1 MNQENLW
8 KNMKL
13 STSQPSKTFTH
24 VSSKLSM
31 INQNLVNRQKVS
43 AEDVKKIVKL
53 QTIRKYFYD
62 FIELSNDKEE
72 IRRLDKIITQIEF
85 QLQKLWGFPQNRN
98 FHRWFDV
105 PKCSC
110 PKWDNADSLG
120 SDFRIINHSCILHG
134 E

>member
-1 MNQENLW
+1 
-8 KNMKL
+8 MKL
-13 STSQPSKTFTH
+13 STSQPSKSFTH

-72 IRRLDKIITQIEF
+72 IRRLDRIITQIEF

-110 PKWDNADSLG
+110 PKGDNADSLG
-120 SDFRIINHSCILHG
+120 SDFRIINPNCILHG
-134 E
+134 KDDNSMY

>member
-1 MNQENLW
+1 
-8 KNMKL
+8 MKL
-13 STSQPSKTFTH
+13 STSQLNKSFTH

-43 AEDVKKIVKL
+43 ADDVQKIVKL

-85 QLQKLWGFPQNRN
+85 KLQRLWGFPQDRN
-98 FHRWFDV
+98 HHRWFDV

-110 PKWDNADSLG
+110 PKWDNADSLV
-120 SDFRIINHSCILHG
+120 SDFRIINPNCILHG
-134 E
+134 ND

>member
-1 MNQENLW
+1 
-8 KNMKL
+8 MKL
-13 STSQPSKTFTH
+13 STSQPSKSFTH

-31 INQNLVNRQKVS
+31 INQGLVNRQKVS

-85 QLQKLWGFPQNRN
+85 QLQKLWGFSQNKN

-105 PKCSC
+105 PKCTC

-120 SDFRIINHSCILHG
+120 SDFRTINPNCILHG
-134 E
+134 

>member
-1 MNQENLW
+1 
-8 KNMKL
+8 MKL
-13 STSQPSKTFTH
+13 SISQPSKTFTH

-31 INQNLVNRQKVS
+31 INQTLVNRQKVS

-62 FIELSNDKEE
+62 FIELSDDKEE

-85 QLQKLWGFPQNRN
+85 KLQKLWGFPQDSNR
-98 FHRWFDV
+98 HRWFEV

-120 SDFRIINHSCILHG
+120 SDFRIINPDCILHG
-134 E
+134 KD

>member
-1 MNQENLW
+1 
-8 KNMKL
+8 MKL
-13 STSQPSKTFTH
+13 STLQPNEKFQH

-43 AEDVKKIVKL
+43 DEDVKRIVKL

-62 FIELSNDKEE
+62 FIELSDDKEE
-72 IRRLDKIITQIEF
+72 IRRLDRIITQIEF
-85 QLQKLWGFPQNRN
+85 QLQKLWGFPQDRN
-98 FHRWFDV
+98 YHRWFDV

-110 PKWDNADSLG
+110 PKWDNVDSLG
-120 SDFRIINHSCILHG
+120 SEFKIINPNCQLHG

>member
-1 MNQENLW
+1 
-8 KNMKL
+8 MKL
-13 STSQPSKTFTH
+13 STSQPNKVFNH
-24 VSSKLSM
+24 VSNQLYM

-43 AEDVKKIVKL
+43 ADDVKKIVRL

-85 QLQKLWGFPQNRN
+85 QLQKLWGFPQDRN
-98 FHRWFDV
+98 HHRWFDV
-105 PKCSC
+105 PKCDC

-120 SDFRIINHSCILHG
+120 SDFRMINPNCILHG
-134 E
+134 K

>member
-1 MNQENLW
+1 
-8 KNMKL
+8 MKL
-13 STSQPSKTFTH
+13 STSQPSEIFTH
-24 VSSKLSM
+24 VSNKLSV

-43 AEDVKKIVKL
+43 ADDVQKIVKL

-85 QLQKLWGFPQNRN
+85 KLQKLWGFPQNRN

-110 PKWDNADSLG
+110 PKCDNADSLG
-120 SDFRIINHSCILHG
+120 SEFRIINPNCIIHG
-134 E
+134 GD

>member
-120 SDFRIINHSCILHG
+120 SDFRIINPNCILHG
-134 E
+134 K